1 MRSRDIDQQLV
12 LRQEGDGARL
22 LDQLRHKRPYVSVIV
37 PVWNGADR
45 LPRTLF
51 ALHQQLA
58 RQRYP
63 TELVVVDDCSGPET
77 VRAIDRFCGAV
88 ESEHASVK
96 VLHNDRNRGKGFS
109 VARGML
115 AATGATRVF
124 TDADLAYPAQEI
136 ESIVDALEKGADVAV
151 ACRVLRESRYV
162 MSPTFFPYL
171 FTRHLMSRAF
181 NKLVQAFLLPGILD
195 TQAGL
200 KGFTAEAARL
210 CFERTTI
217 PGFGFDIECLY
228 IAQQHKLAIKQ
239 TAVNFRYDDE
249 PTTVRFA
256 RDSNRMLQD
265 IWKVKTNALRGQY
278 AAANRVFT
286 FPTDDDATMPVHTP
300 AHGIPAP
307 IGEMAAAG

>member
-171 FTRHLMSRAF
+171 FTRHLMSRAYNAF
-181 NKLVQAFLLPGILD
+181 VRTMLVDGILD

-200 KGFTAEAARL
+200 KGFTGAAADLIFPRL
-210 CFERTTI
+210 TI
-217 PGFGFDIECLY
+217 PRFGFDVECLY
-228 IAQQHKLAIKQ
+228 IAQRHGLRLAQ
-239 TAVNFRYDDE
+239 VPVTFWYDDE
-249 PTTVRFA
+249 PTTVKFV
-256 RDSNRMLQD
+256 RDTVRMVSDLGR
-265 IWKVKTNALRGQY
+265 IAVNAKRGRY
-278 AAANRVFT
+278 
-286 FPTDDDATMPVHTP
+286 D
-300 AHGIPAP
+300 
-307 IGEMAAAG
+307 

>member
-12 LRQEGDGARL
+12 LRQESDGARL
-22 LDQLRHKRPYVSVIV
+22 LDQLRHERPYVSVIV

-136 ESIVDALEKGADVAV
+136 DSIIDALEKGADVAV

-162 MSPTFFPYL
+162 MSPAFFPYL

-181 NKLVQAFLLPGILD
+181 NAFVRTMLVDGILD

-200 KGFTAEAARL
+200 KGFTGAAADLIFPRL
-210 CFERTTI
+210 TI
-217 PGFGFDIECLY
+217 PRFGFDVECLY
-228 IAQQHKLAIKQ
+228 IAQRHGLRLAQ
-239 TAVNFRYDDE
+239 VPVTFWYDDE
-249 PTTVRFA
+249 ATTVKFV
-256 RDSNRMLQD
+256 RDTVRMVSDLGR
-265 IWKVKTNALRGQY
+265 I
-278 AAANRVFT
+278 AANAKRGRY
-286 FPTDDDATMPVHTP
+286 D
-300 AHGIPAP
+300 
-307 IGEMAAAG
+307 